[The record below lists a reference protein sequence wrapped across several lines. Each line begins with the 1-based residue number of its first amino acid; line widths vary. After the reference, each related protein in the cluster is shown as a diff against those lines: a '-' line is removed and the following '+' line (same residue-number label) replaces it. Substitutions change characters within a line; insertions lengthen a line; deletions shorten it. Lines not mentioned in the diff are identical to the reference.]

1 VKNSLL
7 RLCCQ
12 TLTLCSV
19 LYPVWSSAQSS
30 LDNSIIAY
38 QAPVSSTLTLS
49 AELSA
54 EAIEQ
59 VASHVAQWQLNQF
72 DIASNKMRVEDRV
85 SGLPNGWMYATCEI
99 GLLRYAQQ
107 QNQTTYLQALV
118 NLSKLNDW
126 QLGPRWFHADDQAIG
141 AVYLQLA
148 DLYATPAWTKHVTE
162 QFDLAIAQASERSL
176 DFRSEKKEVFVT
188 PLRTFTDPYCTVRWC
203 WADAIF
209 MAPPVLA
216 QLSKVRQDPRYLSF
230 MDKEFWAT
238 TDYLFDKD
246 YQLYLRDSRYF
257 DRKDAQGRPIFW
269 GRGNGWVLAGLAR
282 TIEWLPAD
290 YPQRARYIALFQA
303 LSKSMLAYQHAEGS
317 WPSSLLEEESQHKPE
332 SSATGLLVFALA
344 WGMNQGLL
352 EGEQYRSAIQRG
364 WQSLVSCVHP
374 DGKLGYV
381 QQVAFAPGSATFD
394 DTQLYGTGA
403 LLLAAAELQ
412 KSVEKQK

>member
-1 VKNSLL
+1 VKNNFVS
-7 RLCCQ
+7 LCCQ
-12 TLTLCSV
+12 TLLAMSV
-19 LYPVWSSAQSS
+19 FYSISSRADSS
-30 LDNSIIAY
+30 IDKHIIAY
-38 QAPVSSTLTLS
+38 QAPVSSNATLS

-54 EAIEQ
+54 EAIEH

-85 SGLPNGWMYATCEI
+85 SGLPNGWMYATFEI

-107 QNQTTYLQALV
+107 QNKPNYLQALV

-141 AVYLQLA
+141 SVYLQLA
-148 DLYATPAWTKHVTE
+148 DLYANPAWKKHVIT
-162 QFDLAIAQASERSL
+162 QLDLALAQSSERSL
-176 DFRSEKKEVFVT
+176 DFRSEQKEVFVT

-216 QLSKVRQDPRYLSF
+216 QLSHQQQDPRYLSF

-238 TDYLFDKD
+238 TDYLFDKN

-257 DRKDAQGRPIFW
+257 DRKDPQGRPIFW

-290 YPQRARYIALFQA
+290 YPQRPRYIALFQA

-344 WGMNQGLL
+344 WGMNNGLL
-352 EGEQYRSAIQRG
+352 QGEQYQSAIQRG

-381 QQVAFAPGSATFD
+381 QQVAFAPGSATFE

-412 KSVEKQK
+412 KRLEQQ